1 MKSSKI
7 SLVCTVKTK
16 RKCCHSFMDGPRIS
30 SYLTHQPGPDHIS
43 AQAHPACSLLKAFC
57 AFNSKRI
64 LNLTQIISV
73 PPRADAYLRVVR
85 SFSRFMLICLRPI
98 ALLRSARLW
107 QRRGGAL
114 PPCNFIFAPSFGF
127 LPDYIHT
134 YIEGVVMRFH
144 IIEKLSQ
151 NFDFVTILM
160 ILTF

>member
-1 MKSSKI
+1 ML
-7 SLVCTVKTK
+7 SLIYGWPQNIKLL
-16 RKCCHSFMDGPRIS
+16 DPPAGPRPHFCS
-30 SYLTHQPGPDHIS
+30 SPPCLQPSKGT
-43 AQAHPACSLLKAFC
+43 FC
-57 AFNSKRI
+57 AFISKRI